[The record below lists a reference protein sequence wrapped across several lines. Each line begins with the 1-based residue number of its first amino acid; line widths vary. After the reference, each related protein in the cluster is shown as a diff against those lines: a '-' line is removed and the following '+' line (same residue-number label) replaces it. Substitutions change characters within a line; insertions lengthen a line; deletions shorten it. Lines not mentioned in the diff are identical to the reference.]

1 MGQFHAL
8 PVATIHQVSV
18 ALQIEKTSGP
28 ARTGRLL
35 TPHAEIETPVF
46 MPVGTV
52 ASVKGVPQDILEDL
66 GAQIVLG
73 NTYHLYLRPG
83 IETVRRMG
91 GLHGFMSWH
100 RAILTDSG
108 GFQVFSLSELRKINE
123 DGVTFRSHLDGSSHF
138 FSPESAMEA
147 QIGLGA
153 DIIMAFDECT
163 EYPADESRARTSM
176 EMTARWAARSKK
188 YFEEHKN
195 EVPWGNREYV
205 GTAAIG
211 RPGERKRADREAEFS
226 SAGQPKAAVPTESEQ
241 AQSLFGIVQGGMDRA
256 LRKESAER
264 TVEIGFPGYAIGG
277 LSVGEPR
284 ELTREIVESTLE
296 HLPPDK
302 PRYLM
307 GVGTPEEI
315 VEYAGLGVDMMDC
328 VLPTRAARHGLLF
341 TSEGKVSI
349 KQARYAQ
356 DAGPLDPNCS
366 CRVCERYSRAYLR
379 HLYASNEVLAQVLN
393 TIHNLSFYLDTMKR
407 VRHSISLGKES
418 GFLSSVWSRPKP

>member
-1 MGQFHAL
+1 MAL
-8 PVATIHQVSV
+8 EFSIQ
-18 ALQIEKTSGP
+18 KTTGEG
-28 ARTGRLL
+28 RRGRLL
-35 TPHAEIETPVF
+35 TPHAVIETPVF

-52 ASVKGVPQDILEDL
+52 ASVKGVPQETLEEL
-66 GAQIVLG
+66 GAHIILG

-83 IETVRRMG
+83 VETVRRMG
-91 GLHGFMSWH
+91 GLHGFMSWR

-108 GFQVFSLSELRKINE
+108 GFQVFSLSELRKLTE

-163 EYPADESRARTSM
+163 EYPADTSRARSSM
-176 EMTARWAARSKK
+176 ELTARWAARSKK

-195 EVPWGNREYV
+195 EVPWDRV
-205 GTAAIG
+205 GADAFV
-211 RPGERKRADREAEFS
+211 RPAERS
-226 SAGQPKAAVPTESEQ
+226 SALEASEAPSNSEWSHAAQGSGLRPSGRTKASVPTCAGQ
-241 AQSLFGIVQGGMDRA
+241 TQSLFGIVQGGMDRV
-256 LRKESAER
+256 LRRESAER
-264 TVEIGFPGYAIGG
+264 TIEIGFPGYAIGG

-296 HLPPDK
+296 HLPKDK

-315 VEYAGLGVDMMDC
+315 VEYANMGIDMMDC

-356 DAGPLDPNCS
+356 DQGPLDPNCGCS
-366 CRVCERYSRAYLR
+366 VCRRYSRAYLR

-393 TIHNLSFYLDTMKR
+393 TIHNLSFYLDTMQR
-407 VRHSISLGKES
+407 VRHSILLGEEYR
-418 GFLSSVWSRPKP
+418 FLSGAGLGRNLEH